1 MARYNN
7 EHGKL
12 VEEQTEFDD
21 TKYFERNIYNEKGY
35 ATRKD
40 YLESIADDYG
50 VDKDAVFAIAELLGP
65 SEDFDGLIMMIEDGI
80 YAGLI

>member
-7 EHGKL
+7 KHGKL

-21 TKYFERNIYNEKGY
+21 TKYNKRNIYNEKGY

-40 YLESIADDYG
+40 YLEYIADDYG
-50 VDKDAVFAIAELLGP
+50 IDKYVVFSIADMLGP
-65 SEDFDGLIMMIEDGI
+65 SEDFDGLIVMIEDGI
-80 YAGLI
+80 AAGLC